1 MATYSILVTDV
12 MKRPTG
18 FTVSYALQDIGTTP
32 PVTVNDGQF
41 SVEFSTDASLTTQQR
56 RAAYRKS
63 LTDRFDDILAK
74 AAQADVDFV
83 AVQTALSGLRYP

>member
-32 PVTVNDGQF
+32 TVNVSDGQF
-41 SVEFSTDASLTTQQR
+41 SVEFSTAAGLTTPQR
-56 RAAYRKS
+56 RQLLRKQV
-63 LTDRFDDILAK
+63 TDSFDYILAK
-74 AAQADVDFV
+74 AAQADVDFA

>member
-12 MKRPTG
+12 ARKPT
-18 FTVSYALQDIGTTP
+18 FFLVSYQLQDIGTTP
-32 PVTVNDGQF
+32 PVTVDDGQL
-41 SVEFSTDASLTTQQR
+41 SVPFNTDTTLTNVQR

>member
-18 FTVSYALQDIGTTP
+18 FTVSYALRDIGTTP
-32 PVTVNDGQF
+32 TVNVSDGQF
-41 SVEFSTDASLTTQQR
+41 SVEFSTDTTLTTQQR
-56 RAAYRKS
+56 RALLRKQV
-63 LTDRFDDILAK
+63 TDNFDYILAK
-74 AAQADVDFV
+74 AAQADVDWA

>member
-12 MKRPTG
+12 MKRSTG

-32 PVTVNDGQF
+32 TVNVSDGQF
-41 SVEFSTDASLTTQQR
+41 SVEFSTDTTLTTQQR
-56 RAAYRKS
+56 RAAYRKT
-63 LTDRFDDILAK
+63 LTDNFDYILAK
-74 AAQADVDFV
+74 AAQADVDFT